1 MTKRAAALM
10 IVFALTA
17 APGAADAQE
26 NLRPDPPYEADIVRL
41 SEILGALHY
50 LRDLCGADEGQ
61 LWREKMADLL
71 TAEAPAEARRAK
83 LIDSFNRGYRGFRN
97 AYTHCTDS
105 AVFVIERYMKEGT
118 DISARIASRYGN

>member
-1 MTKRAAALM
+1 MTIRAAAL
-10 IVFALTA
+10 ALLLTLSATA
-17 APGAADAQE
+17 SVSAQE

-71 TAEAPAEARRAK
+71 TAEAPGDARRAK

-105 AVFVIERYMKEGT
+105 AVFVIERYVKEGA

>member
-1 MTKRAAALM
+1 MRLRALALLFLALSAAG
-10 IVFALTA
+10 
-17 APGAADAQE
+17 GAVAQQ
-26 NLRPDPPYEADIVRL
+26 NLRPDPPYETDIMRL

-50 LRDLCGADEGQ
+50 LRDLCGAEEGQ
-61 LWREKMADLL
+61 VWRDKMTELL
-71 TAEAPAEARRAK
+71 DAETSDGARRAK

-105 AVFVIERYMKEGT
+105 AVFVIERYVKEGT